1 MKKNFIFVGII
12 VSIALASCAN
22 KERNF
27 DLDASVK
34 RLQENGWTI
43 DGEIKDKEGLEK
55 TTYYMTQFY
64 INEGID
70 LYVQTIEY
78 YLSLCGPGTLPPED
92 PNWTAPYEIEFIIF
106 SSTQDANKYY
116 SYFVDKSEKAKQV
129 EGHQLRG
136 IYLGINEKTYIQTN
150 SKEASELVD
159 GIDFYTI

>member
-12 VSIALASCAN
+12 VSIALASCTN
-22 KERNF
+22 KEQNF
-27 DLDASVK
+27 DLNKSVEV
-34 RLQENGWTI
+34 LQKHGWTI

-129 EGHQLRG
+129 EGHQLKG

-159 GIDFYTI
+159 GIDFYTL